1 MSLSVALAYLSAAG
15 FWPWL
20 CDVSLKSAAVL
31 LAAAGLGV
39 CLRRAS
45 AAWQHLL
52 WSATVVGLVL
62 LPFASAALPRWS
74 LSLPASWL
82 SNADSGEVAL
92 LAAASPANEPIG
104 VLDAAFAP
112 ATTLAP
118 LPSSLPN
125 ASAPETLGLP
135 ASAPTGAA
143 WKLNGR
149 SLLAALWAC
158 GIVAALM
165 PLAIG
170 LASLRR
176 LRRTSRVLADGP
188 ASAALRLL
196 QAQCGLR
203 RRIGLVESSS
213 REIPLTWGVLRPVIV
228 LPADSRSWPAER
240 LRAVLLHELAHIARC
255 DWLTQLAA
263 EVVRAIHWFNPLA
276 WLAVHKVRVLQE
288 LACDDRVLGVGL
300 AAADYA
306 EQLLTV
312 TSGRRVGRTLGA
324 ACLAMGRQRRLESRL
339 QAILDPDRNRR
350 MPSRRRA
357 LVSLAV
363 ALAALVSLAS
373 ANLRLATAELAPDE
387 PAANKS
393 EPGEPSAP
401 AEPVAQEQSPA
412 KGDAIAKDEPALKQG
427 AVLDVSTLKARE
439 LEDARR
445 QILTHFYRKTLDGQ
459 SLTEGAVKGMLAAL
473 NDPYSQYLSPEEMRQ
488 LVNQVQGKLVGIGVR
503 LGPAPASPSAKPSAD
518 DDEASLPTVITPLD
532 DSPALKAG
540 VRAGDIILAIDGQS
554 TEGLKL
560 DEVVRRIAGVEG
572 SVVRLMVRHADG
584 EEAELKIRRW
594 PLSIPTVEG
603 VRRDARGRWD
613 FWLDSEA
620 KIAYARLSQLGE
632 NTVGELD
639 NALAELGRDSLKGLV
654 LDLRWC
660 PGGSLAAS
668 VDLCKLFLSNG
679 AIVAV
684 KKLGEPE
691 QAFQADRA
699 APFAELPLVV
709 LVNEQTASAAEIVA
723 GSLQDRGRAIV
734 VGSRTFGKGSV
745 QSIVSLGDEGA
756 GIKLTTAYFVLPSG
770 RNLDRHSGGEDWGVE
785 PNDGFYVPLGANQV
799 ERLLARRQDR
809 EILRIEKDA
818 KSGALER
825 LTPQRVEGD
834 FKEFADPQLA
844 AALKTMLARLAT
856 GEFLKVGGSKHDAAQ
871 LQQKE
876 LVLRQK
882 RQIERELDRLQRELA
897 ELERADAAAEPA
909 TKQ

>member
-1 MSLSVALAYLSAAG
+1 MALALRRFAEKRGGSVG
-15 FWPWL
+15 GGRSG
-20 CDVSLKSAAVL
+20 SLPAPRIGG
-31 LAAAGLGV
+31 LAALALVGDRHRSCALAV
-39 CLRRAS
+39 RLRRA
-45 AAWQHLL
+45 
-52 WSATVVGLVL
+52 
-62 LPFASAALPRWS
+62 AALPRWS
-74 LSLPASWL
+74 LSLPASWV
-82 SNADSGEVAL
+82 SKAENGEVAV
-92 LAAASPANEPIG
+92 LAATNAANEPPG

-112 ATTLAP
+112 STTLAP
-118 LPSSLPN
+118 LPPPLPN
-125 ASAPETLGLP
+125 ASAPETLGRS
-135 ASAPTGAA
+135 ASAPTDAA
-143 WKLNGR
+143 WKWNGR
-149 SLLAALWAC
+149 SWLAALWAC

-213 REIPLTWGVLRPVIV
+213 RAIPLTWGVLRPVIV

-324 ACLAMGRQRRLESRL
+324 ACLAMGRRRRLESRL

-350 MPSRRRA
+350 MPSRRHA
-357 LVSLAV
+357 LLSLAV

-373 ANLRLATAELAPDE
+373 ASLQLAAAELTT
-387 PAANKS
+387 NGS
-393 EPGEPSAP
+393 SAP
-401 AEPVAQEQSPA
+401 AEPAAKEGNEAEPEKAA
-412 KGDAIAKDEPALKQG
+412 KGDKAAKEDNAVKEAPA
-427 AVLDVSTLKARE
+427 AEEARLEDKLLE

-445 QILTHFYRKTLDGQ
+445 KILMHYRRKSVDGRT
-459 SLTEGAVKGMLAAL
+459 LTEGAIKGMIDAL
-473 NDPYSQYLSPEEMRQ
+473 NDPYSQYLKPDEMRQ
-488 LVNQVQGKLVGIGVR
+488 IFSQIQSKLVGIGVK
-503 LGPAPASPSAKPSAD
+503 LGPSPANAD
-518 DDEASLPTVITPLD
+518 DGSHPVVITPLD
-532 DSPALKAG
+532 ESPALEAG
-540 VRAGDIILAIDGQS
+540 VRAGDVILAVDEQS
-554 TEGLKL
+554 TKGLKL
-560 DEVVRRIAGVEG
+560 DEVARRIAGEEG
-572 SVVRLMVRHADG
+572 TVVKLKIGRADG
-584 EEAELKIRRW
+584 EEVEVKVRRR
-594 PLSIPTVEG
+594 PLTLRTVEG
-603 VRRDARGRWD
+603 LRRDAHGRWD

-620 KIAYARLSQLGE
+620 KIGYSRLGLFSE
-632 NTVGELD
+632 KTAAELND
-639 NALAELGRDSLKGLV
+639 VLAELGRQSLNGFV

-660 PGGSLAAS
+660 PGGQLAPS
-668 VDLCKLFLSNG
+668 VDLCKLFLSDG
-679 AIVAV
+679 GIISVG
-684 KKLGEPE
+684 KQGEPE
-691 QAFQADRA
+691 YTYKAEHA

-723 GSLQDRGRAIV
+723 GSLQDRGRAIA
-734 VGSRTFGKGSV
+734 VGSRTLGKGSI
-745 QSIVSLGDEGA
+745 QFIVPLGDEGA

-785 PNDGFYVPLGANQV
+785 PTDGFYVPLSAKQV
-799 ERLLARRQDR
+799 DRLLARRQDR
-809 EILRIEKDA
+809 EILRIGKEA
-818 KSGALER
+818 QARALER
-825 LTPQRVEGD
+825 LTPQQIE
-834 FKEFADPQLA
+834 KQFADPQLA

-876 LVLRQK
+876 SVLRQK
-882 RQIERELDRLQRELA
+882 RQIQRELERLQRELA

-909 TKQ
+909 TKQSSPWRN

>member
-1 MSLSVALAYLSAAG
+1 MSLSVALSSLSAAG

-20 CDVSLKSAAVL
+20 CDVSLKSAAAL

-82 SNADSGEVAL
+82 SNAESGEVAV
-92 LAAASPANEPIG
+92 LAATNAANEPPG

-118 LPSSLPN
+118 LTSPLPN
-125 ASAPETLGLP
+125 ASAPETLGRS
-135 ASAPTGAA
+135 ASAPTDAA
-143 WKLNGR
+143 WKWNGR
-149 SLLAALWAC
+149 SWLAALWAC

-203 RRIGLVESSS
+203 RRIGLFESNS
-213 REIPLTWGVLRPVIV
+213 RAIPLTWGLLRPVIV

-240 LRAVLLHELAHIARC
+240 LRAVLLHELAHISRC

-324 ACLAMGRQRRLESRL
+324 ACLAMGRRRRLESRL

-373 ANLRLATAELAPDE
+373 ANVRLATAELAP
-387 PAANKS
+387 S
-393 EPGEPSAP
+393 ELEAGEPAP
-401 AEPVAQEQSPA
+401 AEPVAQEQSPVKEDATA
-412 KGDAIAKDEPALKQG
+412 KEEPAFKQD
-427 AVLDVSTLKARE
+427 AVAADASTLKAKVLE

-503 LGPAPASPSAKPSAD
+503 LGPTSSNPAD
-518 DDEASLPTVITPLD
+518 GDDEASLPTVITPLD

-540 VRAGDIILAIDGQS
+540 VRAGDVILAIDGQS

-560 DEVVRRIAGVEG
+560 DEVVRRIAGAEG
-572 SVVRLMVRHADG
+572 SVVTLQVRHVDG

-594 PLSIPTVEG
+594 PLSLPTVEG

-620 KIAYARLSQLGE
+620 KIAYARISQLGE

-639 NALAELGRDSLKGLV
+639 KALAELGRDSLKGLV

-660 PGGSLAAS
+660 PGGSLGAS

-785 PNDGFYVPLGANQV
+785 PNDGFYVPLIAKQV
-799 ERLLARRQDR
+799 DRLLARRQDR
-809 EILRIEKDA
+809 EILRIEKEA

-825 LTPQRVEGD
+825 LTPQQIEGD
-834 FKEFADPQLA
+834 FKQFADPQLA

-876 LVLRQK
+876 SLRRQK
-882 RQIERELDRLQRELA
+882 QQIQRELERLQRELA

-909 TKQ
+909 TMQSSPWRN